1 MKKFSQ
7 LNIKISDRGFI
18 GDKIKIQ
25 KILNK
30 EITVHHYIISDS
42 KVFSGKCLKM
52 QITVNDTKHILFT
65 GANGL
70 IEAIIQV
77 PDSSFPFATTIIEEN
92 ERYIFT

>member
-7 LNIKISDRGFI
+7 FNIKISDRGFI
-18 GDKIKIQ
+18 GDKIKMQ
-25 KILNK
+25 KILNR
-30 EITVHHYIISDS
+30 EITVHHYIINDS
-42 KVFSGKCLKM
+42 KVFKGKCLKM
-52 QITVNDTKHILFT
+52 QITLSDTKHVLFT

-77 PDSSFPFATTIIEEN
+77 PDNSFPFSTTIIEEN

>member
-18 GDKIKIQ
+18 GDKIKMQ
-25 KILNK
+25 KLLNR
-30 EITVHHYIISDS
+30 EITVHHYVISDS
-42 KVFSGKCLKM
+42 KVFKGKCLKM
-52 QITVNDTKHILFT
+52 QITLSETKHILFT

-77 PDSSFPFATTIIEEN
+77 PDSSFPFITTIVEEN
-92 ERYIFT
+92 GRFIFT